1 MKITKKILENIIKE
15 EIANSNQSVKGL
27 IIGLDDDL
35 GLRRA
40 LSFNSDIIQFKKY
53 QIKFDLVKE

>member
-1 MKITKKILENIIKE
+1 MGYIKE

-53 QIKFDLVKE
+53 QIKFDLIKE